1 VKITELKK
9 HLKDSSQDQLI
20 KDIVD
25 LYRKNDFVKDYY
37 TTKYNADNGLAVLI
51 KYKEIVVNEFFPVN
65 GDGKGRLSVAK
76 KAMAEFKKISK
87 DKQANAELMIFYVE
101 TGVQY
106 TNCYGDINESFY
118 LSMEGV
124 YKRALDFIFK
134 SSLEDEFKDRCQK
147 IVDDTE
153 NIGWGFNDELCDV
166 YCAYFDDDD

>member
-9 HLKDSSQDQLI
+9 HLKESSQDQLI

-37 TTKYNADNGLAVLI
+37 ITKYNADNGLAVLI
-51 KYKEIVVNEFFPVN
+51 KYKEIIEDEFFPVN

-76 KAMAEFKKISK
+76 KAITEFKKISL

-101 TGVQY
+101 TGVRY
-106 TNCYGDINESFY
+106 TDCYGDIDESFY
-118 LSMEGV
+118 LSMGGM
-124 YKRALDFIFK
+124 YRRALDFIFK
-134 SSLEDEFKDRCQK
+134 SSLEDEFQDRCQK

-153 NIGWGFNDELCDV
+153 NIGWGFHDELCDV
-166 YCAYFDDDD
+166 YCAYFDDD